1 VGYTELDRPPL
12 SARALTRALVVPD
25 GLWSKFDV
33 REETGSTN
41 ADAAAAAAAGAPEGL
56 VVVAESQTAGR
67 GRRDRQWTSPPR
79 AGLTVSVLLRP
90 DCTERSEGRE
100 GMPRLPGLTDCTER
114 SEGQEGMPRLNGLT
128 DCTER
133 SEGREGM
140 PRLHGLTDCTER
152 SEGREGMPRLHGLT
166 DCTERSEGREGM
178 PRLHR
183 PGVPASAFGWLPL
196 LAGVALV
203 EAVARIGEVEAALKW
218 PNDLLI
224 DDRKCAGIL
233 AEVSGDAVVIGIGVN
248 VSTRADELPETTGV
262 PATSLL
268 LAGAANTDRSPLLR
282 ALLRSMARWYEG
294 WREAGGDAEM
304 CGLLAAYQRHC
315 STIGRRVRVLLPG
328 GDERTGEAVTVDSGG
343 QLVIRTEEGAEFR
356 VSAGDVLHVR

>member
-100 GMPRLPGLTDCTER
+100 GMPR
-114 SEGQEGMPRLNGLT
+114 
-128 DCTER
+128 
-133 SEGREGM
+133 
-140 PRLHGLTDCTER
+140 
-152 SEGREGMPRLHGLT
+152 
-166 DCTERSEGREGM
+166 
-178 PRLHR
+178 R

-328 GDERTGEAVTVDSGG
+328 GGERTGEAVTVDSGG

>member
-100 GMPRLPGLTDCTER
+100 GKPR
-114 SEGQEGMPRLNGLT
+114 
-128 DCTER
+128 
-133 SEGREGM
+133 
-140 PRLHGLTDCTER
+140 
-152 SEGREGMPRLHGLT
+152 
-166 DCTERSEGREGM
+166 
-178 PRLHR
+178 R

-248 VSTRADELPETTGV
+248 VSTRIDELPETTGV

-268 LAGAANTDRSPLLR
+268 LAGAANIDRSPLLR

-328 GDERTGEAVTVDSGG
+328 GGERTGEAVTVDSGG

>member
-1 VGYTELDRPPL
+1 
-12 SARALTRALVVPD
+12 
-25 GLWSKFDV
+25 
-33 REETGSTN
+33 
-41 ADAAAAAAAGAPEGL
+41 
-56 VVVAESQTAGR
+56 
-67 GRRDRQWTSPPR
+67 
-79 AGLTVSVLLRP
+79 
-90 DCTERSEGRE
+90 
-100 GMPRLPGLTDCTER
+100 
-114 SEGQEGMPRLNGLT
+114 MPRLN
-128 DCTER
+128 
-133 SEGREGM
+133 
-140 PRLHGLTDCTER
+140 
-152 SEGREGMPRLHGLT
+152 GLT

-328 GDERTGEAVTVDSGG
+328 GGERTGEAVTVDSGG